1 MGFEIDEYIVSKL
14 FKHLKKSKKVNPEI
28 LARTVTLTD
37 IKPRLTILARAL
49 TGNPIEI
56 FPAER
61 EGGYKNNNFFLP
73 ISFSELLTKEDNLT
87 FYLFRILY
95 LSVQQRLNL
104 NWTSEEK
111 DQPLLLSQQKAF
123 ETSEII
129 LAILFEEYAIDKKFH
144 TQLKRNFLEK
154 STEKIAA
161 DFSWIYGKWMQN
173 DKEVQSDSVL
183 ENFSD
188 LTKKANENKPLTT
201 LKSKAVEEVITVEL
215 DKKQQEDYVLL
226 HNFEKAETA
235 EEFNGSWRDF
245 DGSDELEDHQE
256 ALEELN
262 MKYTV
267 RVDDTAH
274 SVYQSDF
281 VENTS
286 ISESAEIDAKGF
298 HLTYSEWDFSKRIYK
313 ENFCKVYPKSQQ
325 KTDIDY
331 YKKTISKNA
340 YTLLGLRKMLTNVNN
355 RMQQQKRQLQGDEF
369 DIDAITDL
377 YVDVHSKRTP
387 TENVYISNRKKDKDL
402 SILILLDISLSSD
415 GYAAGN
421 RVIDVEKEVSILFGE
436 ILNEFNIDFSIDS
449 FYSKTRNFST
459 YLTVKDFDENWNTA
473 KHKIGAIEPSGY
485 TRIGAALRHAGARL
499 DTRNTKN
506 KWVIL
511 ISDGKPND
519 YDKYEGKYGVSDVK
533 QALRE
538 LNRRNI
544 NSYALAIEAQA
555 KYYLPQMFGQN
566 HYQILTTPVELLQS
580 LVKLYEKIKHQK

>member
-1 MGFEIDEYIVSKL
+1 MGFELDEYLVGKF
-14 FKHLKKSKKVNPEI
+14 FKQLKKRKKTAPEI
-28 LARTVTLTD
+28 LEKTVFLND

-49 TGNPIEI
+49 TGKAIDI

-73 ISFSELLTKEDNLT
+73 ISFAELATKEENLT
-87 FYLFRILY
+87 FYLFRTLF

-104 NWTSEEK
+104 NWTSEENE
-111 DQPLLLSQQKAF
+111 PSLELSQQKAF
-123 ETSEII
+123 ESADVILKII
-129 LAILFEEYAIDKKFH
+129 FEEYAIDKDFH
-144 TQLKRNFLEK
+144 SRLKQHFIEQA
-154 STEKIAA
+154 TEKKAP

-173 DKEVQSDSVL
+173 EPEQNPEKVL

-188 LTKKANENKPLTT
+188 LTKKAFENQPTTT
-201 LKSKAVEEVITVEL
+201 LKATAVEEVVTVEL
-215 DKKQQEDYVLL
+215 DKKQQEDYVML
-226 HNFEKAETA
+226 HNFEKVETA
-235 EEFNGSWRDF
+235 EEFNGVWRDF
-245 DGSDELEDHQE
+245 DGSDELEEHQD

-262 MKYTV
+262 MKFTV

-274 SVYQSDF
+274 SVYQADF
-281 VENTS
+281 IENTS
-286 ISESAEIDAKGF
+286 ISESAETDSKGF
-298 HLTYSEWDFSKRIYK
+298 HLLYDEWDFGKGVYK
-313 ENFCKVYPKSQQ
+313 ENFCKVYPKLQQ
-325 KTDIDY
+325 KTDADY
-331 YKKTISKNA
+331 YKKTITKNA
-340 YTLLGLRKMLTNVNN
+340 STLLGLRKMLTNVNN
-355 RMQQQKRQLQGDEF
+355 KMQQQKRQTQGDEF

-377 YVDVHSKRTP
+377 YVDLHSKRTP
-387 TENVYISNRKKDKDL
+387 SEKVYVSNRKKEKDL

-415 GYAAGN
+415 SYAAGN

-449 FYSKTRNFST
+449 FYSKTRNYST
-459 YLTVKDFDENWNTA
+459 YLTVKDFDENWNIG
-473 KHKIGAIEPSGY
+473 KHKIGAVEPSGY

-499 DTRNTKN
+499 DQRKTKN

-519 YDKYEGKYGVSDVK
+519 YDKYEGKYGINDVK

-538 LNRRNI
+538 LNSKNI
-544 NSYALAIEAQA
+544 NSYALAIEAEA

-566 HYQILTTPVELLQS
+566 HYQILTTAVELLQS

>member
-1 MGFEIDEYIVSKL
+1 MGFEIDEYIVGKL
-14 FKHLKKSKKVNPEI
+14 FKHLKKSKKI
-28 LARTVTLTD
+28 DFKIIDRTVYLND

-49 TGNPIEI
+49 SGKPIEI

-61 EGGYKNNNFFLP
+61 EGGHKNNNYFLP
-73 ISFSELLTKEDNLT
+73 ISFAKFSTIEENRN

-95 LSVQQRLNL
+95 LSIQQRLDL
-104 NWTSEEK
+104 NWDSTEK
-111 DQPLLLSQQKAF
+111 EPSLLLSQQKAE
-123 ETSEII
+123 ETSNRI
-129 LAILFEEYAIDKKFH
+129 LAVIFEEFPLMEAFYFKAKQHFDEKLDAKK
-144 TQLKRNFLEK
+144 L
-154 STEKIAA
+154 A
-161 DFSWIYGKWMQN
+161 DYSWLFGKWMRNEIEQ
-173 DKEVQSDSVL
+173 KTDSVL

-188 LTKKANENKPLTT
+188 KMKNANENKALTT
-201 LKSKAVEEVITVEL
+201 IKSKAVEEVITIEV

-226 HNFEKAETA
+226 HNFEKVETA
-235 EEFNGSWRDF
+235 EEFNGTWRDF

-262 MKYTV
+262 MKFTV
-267 RVDDTAH
+267 RVDDTSH

-281 VENTS
+281 IENTT
-286 ISESAEIDAKGF
+286 ISESAEMDSKGF
-298 HLTYSEWDFSKRIYK
+298 HLLYNEWDFSKRIYK

-325 KTDIDY
+325 KTDSNY
-331 YKKTISKNA
+331 YKNTITKNA
-340 YTLLGLRKMLTNVNN
+340 STLMGLRKMLTNVNN
-355 RMQQQKRQLQGDEF
+355 KMQQQKRQTQGDEF

-377 YVDVHSKRTP
+377 YIDVHSKRTP
-387 TENVYISNRKKDKDL
+387 SEKIYISNRKKEKDL

-415 GYAAGN
+415 GYADGN

-436 ILNEFNIDFSIDS
+436 MLNEFNIDFSIDS

-459 YLTVKDFDENWNTA
+459 YLTLKDFDESWNVA
-473 KHKIGAIEPSGY
+473 KHKIGAVEPNGY

-499 DTRNTKN
+499 DSRKTKN

-519 YDKYEGKYGVSDVK
+519 YDKYEGKYGINDVK

-538 LNRRNI
+538 LNGRNI

-566 HYQILTTPVELLQS
+566 HYQILTTPVELLNS

>member
-1 MGFEIDEYIVSKL
+1 MGFEIDEYIVGKF
-14 FKHLKKSKKVNPEI
+14 FKHLKKSKKVRPEI
-28 LARTVTLTD
+28 LARTVTLTA

-73 ISFSELLTKEDNLT
+73 ISFAELSTKEDNLT

-104 NWTSEEK
+104 NWTLEEQ
-111 DQPLLLSQQKAF
+111 DQPLALSQLKAF
-123 ETSEII
+123 ETSDDV
-129 LAILFEEYAIDKKFH
+129 LAILFEEFSIDKKFH
-144 TQLKRNFLEK
+144 TETKQHFIQKGN
-154 STEKIAA
+154 EKIAP
-161 DFSWIYGKWMQN
+161 DFSWMYGKWMQN
-173 DKEVQSDSVL
+173 EKEVKSDSVL

-188 LTKKANENKPLTT
+188 KAKTANENKPLTT
-201 LKSKAVEEVITVEL
+201 LKSKAVEEVVTVEL

-235 EEFNGSWRDF
+235 EEFNGTWRDF
-245 DGSDELEDHQE
+245 DGSDELEEHQE

-281 VENTS
+281 VENTT
-286 ISESAEIDAKGF
+286 ISESAEIDANGF
-298 HLTYSEWDFSKRIYK
+298 HLTYNEWDFSKRIYK

-325 KTDIDY
+325 KTDSHY
-331 YKKTISKNA
+331 YKKTIAKNA
-340 YTLLGLRKMLTNVNN
+340 STLLGLRKMLTNVNN
-355 RMQQQKRQLQGDEF
+355 KMQQQKRQTQGDEF

-387 TENVYISNRKKDKDL
+387 SENIYISNRKKEKDL

-436 ILNEFNIDFSIDS
+436 ILNEFNIDFCIDS

-459 YLTVKDFDENWNTA
+459 YLTVKDFDENWNIA
-473 KHKIGAIEPSGY
+473 KNKIGAIEPNGY

-519 YDKYEGKYGVSDVK
+519 YDKYEGKYGVNDVK

-538 LNRRNI
+538 LNNRNI

-566 HYQILTTPVELLQS
+566 HYQILTTPVELLHS
-580 LVKLYEKIKHQK
+580 LVHLYEKIKHQK

>member
-1 MGFEIDEYIVSKL
+1 MGFEIDEYIYGKFVRH
-14 FKHLKKSKKVNPEI
+14 FKKSKKIDVEI
-28 LARTVTLTD
+28 LNRTVYLND

-49 TGNPIEI
+49 TGKPIEI

-73 ISFSELLTKEDNLT
+73 ISFSNLPTTKDNLT
-87 FYLFRILY
+87 FYFFRILY
-95 LSVQQRLNL
+95 LCIQQRLNL
-104 NWTSEEK
+104 NWTLEEK
-111 DQPLLLSQQKAF
+111 DPSLALSQQKAF
-123 ETSEII
+123 ETSDAVLIV
-129 LAILFEEYAIDKKFH
+129 LSEEFSIDKKFH
-144 TQLKRNFLEK
+144 IEAKLYFIQKENGKNTP
-154 STEKIAA
+154 
-161 DFSWIYGKWMQN
+161 DFSWLYGKWMQN
-173 DKEVQSDSVL
+173 TIEKNSSTVL

-188 LTKKANENKPLTT
+188 KTKKANQNQALTT
-201 LKSKAVEEVITVEL
+201 LKAKAVEEVITVEV

-226 HNFEKAETA
+226 HNFEKVETA
-235 EEFNGSWRDF
+235 EEFNGTWRDF
-245 DGSDELEDHQE
+245 DGSDELKEHQE
-256 ALEELN
+256 ALEDLN

-281 VENTS
+281 IENTS

-298 HLTYSEWDFSKRIYK
+298 HITYNEWDFSKRAYK

-325 KTDIDY
+325 KTDCNY
-331 YKKTISKNA
+331 YKKTITKNA
-340 YTLLGLRKMLTNVNN
+340 STLLGLRKMLTSVNN
-355 RMQQQKRQLQGDEF
+355 KMQQQKRQIQGNEF

-377 YVDVHSKRTP
+377 FVAVHSKRTP
-387 TENVYISNRKKDKDL
+387 SENIYISNRKKEKDL
-402 SILILLDISLSSD
+402 SVLILLDISLSSD

-436 ILNEFNIDFSIDS
+436 IMNEFNIDFSIDC

-473 KHKIGAIEPSGY
+473 KHKIGAVEPSGY

-499 DTRNTKN
+499 DKRNTKN

-519 YDKYEGKYGVSDVK
+519 YDKYEGKYGINDVK

-538 LNRRNI
+538 LNLRNI

-580 LVKLYEKIKHQK
+580 LVKLYEKIKHQ

>member
-1 MGFEIDEYIVSKL
+1 MGFELDEYLVGKF
-14 FKHLKKSKKVNPEI
+14 FKQLKKRKKTAPEI
-28 LARTVTLTD
+28 LEKTVFLND

-49 TGNPIEI
+49 TGKAIDI

-73 ISFSELLTKEDNLT
+73 ISFAELATKEENLT
-87 FYLFRILY
+87 FYLFRTLF

-104 NWTSEEK
+104 NWTSEENE
-111 DQPLLLSQQKAF
+111 PSLELSQQKAF
-123 ETSEII
+123 ESADVILKII
-129 LAILFEEYAIDKKFH
+129 FEEYAIDKDFH
-144 TQLKRNFLEK
+144 LRLKQHFIEQA
-154 STEKIAA
+154 TEKKAP

-173 DKEVQSDSVL
+173 EPEQNPEKVL

-188 LTKKANENKPLTT
+188 LTKKAFENQPTTT
-201 LKSKAVEEVITVEL
+201 LKATAVEEVVTVEL
-215 DKKQQEDYVLL
+215 DKKQQEDYVML
-226 HNFEKAETA
+226 HNFEKVETA
-235 EEFNGSWRDF
+235 EEFNGVWRDF
-245 DGSDELEDHQE
+245 DGSDELEEHQD

-262 MKYTV
+262 MKFTV

-274 SVYQSDF
+274 SVYQADF
-281 VENTS
+281 IENTS
-286 ISESAEIDAKGF
+286 ISESAETDSKGF
-298 HLTYSEWDFSKRIYK
+298 HLLYDEWDFGKGVYK
-313 ENFCKVYPKSQQ
+313 ENFCKVYPKLQQ
-325 KTDIDY
+325 KTDADY
-331 YKKTISKNA
+331 YKKTITKNA
-340 YTLLGLRKMLTNVNN
+340 STLLGLRKMLTNVNN
-355 RMQQQKRQLQGDEF
+355 KMQQQKRQTQGDEF

-377 YVDVHSKRTP
+377 YVDLHSKRTP
-387 TENVYISNRKKDKDL
+387 SEKVYVSNRKKEKDL

-415 GYAAGN
+415 SYAAGN

-449 FYSKTRNFST
+449 FYSKTRNYST
-459 YLTVKDFDENWNTA
+459 YLTVKDFDENWNIG
-473 KHKIGAIEPSGY
+473 KHKIGAVEPSGY

-499 DTRNTKN
+499 DQRKTKN

-519 YDKYEGKYGVSDVK
+519 YDKYEGKYGINDVK

-538 LNRRNI
+538 LNSKNI
-544 NSYALAIEAQA
+544 NSYALAIEAEA

-566 HYQILTTPVELLQS
+566 HYQILTSSSALLQS